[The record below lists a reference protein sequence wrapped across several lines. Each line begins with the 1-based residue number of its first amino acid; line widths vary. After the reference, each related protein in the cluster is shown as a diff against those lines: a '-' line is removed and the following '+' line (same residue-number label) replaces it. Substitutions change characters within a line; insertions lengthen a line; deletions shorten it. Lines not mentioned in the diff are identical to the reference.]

1 MIYVSEHKLICV
13 QKIEESKYS
22 DRDKHA
28 GKTEKLGSHGERDA
42 EKKLRERE
50 RAAVCCRSEG

>member
-28 GKTEKLGSHGERDA
+28 GKTEKLGSHGEKETQKRN
-42 EKKLRERE
+42 
-50 RAAVCCRSEG
+50 